1 MTQTGRG
8 DSAALRWTPTRA
20 QAELLID
27 MLTARLPAEKIAQ
40 RLNVDVAALKEYLAR
55 LAAAEDA
62 PCP

>member
-1 MTQTGRG
+1 M
-8 DSAALRWTPTRA
+8 RWTPTSA

-27 MLTARLPAEKIAQ
+27 MLTARLPAARIAQ
-40 RLNVDVAALKEYLAR
+40 RLNIDVATLKAYLER